1 MKSLK
6 QEIAYLKSFGYN
18 EINLKIFFS
27 MQEEM
32 TRKDKEVFEINE
44 KHKEAL
50 IKQKQFYESYNQGF
64 VRIFEIES
72 KYNKLIF
79 NQW

>member
-1 MKSLK
+1 
-6 QEIAYLKSFGYN
+6 
-18 EINLKIFFS
+18 